1 MTRVLADTVDAAR
14 RGRVL
19 ALGYLG
25 VAAVRFLWRSWAFTF
40 PTPPFLLM
48 LVLGGLTAVLY
59 LTATWGTTGR
69 SYGKH
74 LLGLRVVGP
83 FGRLRL
89 GGALVR
95 SLLCVLFPIGVAW
108 VVVSR
113 HNRSLQDTV
122 LRTSVVYD
130 WLGGD
135 DEPSPAPP
143 SPAPLPPAPRPP
155 RGRAVVPAPSHPPG
169 RTAEPTAPAE
179 HSGMT
184 GTRGKFAAGVLAVSA
199 ALTMTAC
206 GESAQARACDRS
218 DGVRS
223 AVENLRDVN
232 SARTAVALA
241 GARR

>member
-1 MTRVLADTVDAAR
+1 MLTEEPASGGPRPSRSRASLPGSTVPAQAKPLQGQRAGIVTRVLADTVDAGVVA
-14 RGRVL
+14 GVL

-40 PTPPFLLM
+40 PTPPFFLM

-59 LTATWGTTGR
+59 LTATWGTSGR

-108 VVVSR
+108 VIVSR

-135 DEPSPAPP
+135 ELSPAPP

-155 RGRAVVPAPSHPPG
+155 
-169 RTAEPTAPAE
+169 T
-179 HSGMT
+179 
-184 GTRGKFAAGVLAVSA
+184 
-199 ALTMTAC
+199 
-206 GESAQARACDRS
+206 
-218 DGVRS
+218 DG
-223 AVENLRDVN
+223 LQ
-232 SARTAVALA
+232 
-241 GARR
+241 

>member
-1 MTRVLADTVDAAR
+1 VIVLTEEPGDASHPPGYRVRLPGSTVPAQAKPLQGQRAGMVTRVLADTVDAGVVA
-14 RGRVL
+14 GVL

-40 PTPPFLLM
+40 PSPPFLLM

-113 HNRSLQDTV
+113 ENRSLQDTV

-135 DEPSPAPP
+135 DLSPSSP

-155 RGRAVVPAPSHPPG
+155 A
-169 RTAEPTAPAE
+169 
-179 HSGMT
+179 
-184 GTRGKFAAGVLAVSA
+184 
-199 ALTMTAC
+199 
-206 GESAQARACDRS
+206 
-218 DGVRS
+218 DGVQ
-223 AVENLRDVN
+223 
-232 SARTAVALA
+232 
-241 GARR
+241 

>member
-1 MTRVLADTVDAAR
+1 VLTEEPASGGGPRPSRSRASVPGSAVPAQAKPLQGQRAGIVTRVLADTVDAGVVA
-14 RGRVL
+14 GVL

-40 PTPPFLLM
+40 PAPPFLLM

-135 DEPSPAPP
+135 DLSPATPSPASP

-155 RGRAVVPAPSHPPG
+155 
-169 RTAEPTAPAE
+169 TE
-179 HSGMT
+179 
-184 GTRGKFAAGVLAVSA
+184 GV
-199 ALTMTAC
+199 
-206 GESAQARACDRS
+206 Q
-218 DGVRS
+218 
-223 AVENLRDVN
+223 
-232 SARTAVALA
+232 
-241 GARR
+241 